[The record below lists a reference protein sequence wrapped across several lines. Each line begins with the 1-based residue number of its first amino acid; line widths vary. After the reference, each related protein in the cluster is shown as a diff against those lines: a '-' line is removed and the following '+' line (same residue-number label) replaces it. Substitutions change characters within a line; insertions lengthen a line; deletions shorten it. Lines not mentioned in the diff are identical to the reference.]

1 MSDLKKYLDKQ
12 LTNPAFAEEYERQ
25 RPEYEALHARIALQV
40 NRKPVQNC
48 TLESSTTK

>member
-25 RPEYEALHARIALQV
+25 RPEYEALHKDCSAETHYRSVMGGSAGFFV
-40 NRKPVQNC
+40 
-48 TLESSTTK
+48 

>member
-1 MSDLKKYLDKQ
+1 MSDLQKYLDKQ

-25 RPEYEALHARIALQV
+25 RPEYEALMIALQV